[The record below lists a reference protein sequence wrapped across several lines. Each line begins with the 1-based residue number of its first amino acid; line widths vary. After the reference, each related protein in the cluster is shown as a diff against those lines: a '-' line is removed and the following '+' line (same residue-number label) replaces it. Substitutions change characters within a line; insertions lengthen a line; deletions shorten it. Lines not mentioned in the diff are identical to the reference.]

1 MAEDLNLSISSRA
14 DHKKLD
20 DFITKPVQNRYVVEP
35 ASDGYII
42 SLRDLA
48 ERLNANI
55 ASLENRYPLDT
66 NDPGDYDVSRDLRS
80 RCEAQLEEVNQALEI
95 MTSDDPID
103 ITDRLSQE
111 YDHVLWLEAIEVYQE
126 KIKIY
131 KSALESIPYLPLH
144 IVRSYVMAIEQLNN
158 RIAKLKEF
166 LEQYEATLQ
175 VLGKGALG
183 ETSLRKPT
191 PDKVSV

>member
-183 ETSLRKPT
+183 ETSLRIPT